1 MTEYESER
9 ERLAVIADLLLHFRQ
24 KSKEGKENFTYEE
37 LSQDL
42 LDYAEDMK
50 QHK

>member
-1 MTEYESER
+1 MTESESDR
-9 ERLAVIADLLLHFRQ
+9 ERLAVIADLLLRYRQ
-24 KSKEGKENFTYEE
+24 KKNEGKETFTYEE
-37 LSQDL
+37 LTQDL